1 MVHTGPP
8 QHGPARQHSPP
19 HLQPQ
24 QQLPHQQHEQP
35 QFGRHRQ
42 FDQQHYTAPQQY
54 QSQQYN
60 QQYQQQQ
67 YQQQQGPLAHHHHSQ
82 HAQQQYAQEQYN
94 GPHASRDSLTKVKTS
109 MLKTMDMDKSLI
121 FSNDGKAPC
130 YREWR
135 AQTRKYVQL
144 HLEGSDPNH
153 PADET
158 LTAIIHQLVLSKL
171 AGSPRTYLLNL
182 FTNAASNH
190 LQAAQVR
197 TLDGVLTAM
206 DGMYADHVRQEEAR
220 GQLLRF
226 TFNEEEPMQQK
237 VIDLFVLFG
246 EAGITHDHEMMPY
259 LQQALERHPKALQQL
274 RTQQHQAKHA
284 TDNFGAPPPTVLQHA
299 TQLGLIFRGT
309 PKPQPQPAR
318 FLSAGA
324 EPSAD
329 PRVRERPNH
338 LLAAWEPRGRPPERD
353 RSPSRERSPG
363 RDRRS
368 RSPGGRLV
376 DPRRWDCWPDGEAGN
391 VSLDV
396 IQQRKQAELCL
407 LCGKPGH
414 MVGDC
419 SLAKKVPPK
428 APRPPAPS
436 GQA

>member
-1 MVHTGPP
+1 
-8 QHGPARQHSPP
+8 
-19 HLQPQ
+19 
-24 QQLPHQQHEQP
+24 
-35 QFGRHRQ
+35 
-42 FDQQHYTAPQQY
+42 
-54 QSQQYN
+54 
-60 QQYQQQQ
+60 
-67 YQQQQGPLAHHHHSQ
+67 
-82 HAQQQYAQEQYN
+82 
-94 GPHASRDSLTKVKTS
+94 

-121 FSNDGKAPC
+121 FCNDGKAPF

-309 PKPQPQPAR
+309 PKPQPPPAR

-324 EPSAD
+324 EPSPD
-329 PRVRERPNH
+329 PRALERPNH
-338 LLAAWEPRGRPPERD
+338 LLAAWEHRGRPPERD
-353 RSPSRERSPG
+353 RSPSPSQPI
-363 RDRRS
+363 
-368 RSPGGRLV
+368 
-376 DPRRWDCWPDGEAGN
+376 DPRCWNCWPDGEAGN

-407 LCGKPGH
+407 LCGKPNH
-414 MVGDC
+414 MVSDC
-419 SLAKKVPPK
+419 ALAKKVPK
-428 APRPPAPS
+428 QAPHHQAPS
-436 GQA
+436 GQV